1 FLVWCLA
8 LRIIP
13 KIELER
19 QRSFPK
25 TGSKTHRPPRR
36 LASKEK
42 IGEPP
47 KIEFMRVV
55 GEICGIM

>member
-1 FLVWCLA
+1 RNCGIIHGVAFLVWCLA

-13 KIELER
+13 KIELEK

-47 KIEFMRVV
+47 KKRAS
-55 GEICGIM
+55 